1 MKKWMIAALSGL
13 VLAVCGNAAMAQ
25 QAMGKIVL
33 EIKPFSTEVTL
44 KKKVEATLR
53 TGGLE
58 WGAKDGQVVATMV
71 NKRFI
76 NFEMPN
82 FTRFDSKT
90 EIDVPAG
97 DYAITGIGFVP
108 STSFS
113 PEKALA
119 KGAFFNERVMTFKVE
134 PGKTSTITMRPV
146 IQKNATFLLNFFQ
159 PALLTTVSSEGV
171 ESAEVSIVAKNEK
184 SIAWPAYTGPLKF
197 VAK

>member
-1 MKKWMIAALSGL
+1 MFLPQRTRRFGSRRWPSSGELLQDFGDTCSRQPAKPGEKNEEVDDRGL
-13 VLAVCGNAAMAQ
+13 VGPGACCLRKRGDGAAGHGKDRARDQPLQHRGNTQ
-25 QAMGKIVL
+25 EEG
-33 EIKPFSTEVTL
+33 
-44 KKKVEATLR
+44 R
-53 TGGLE
+53 G
-58 WGAKDGQVVATMV
+58 D
-71 NKRFI
+71 
-76 NFEMPN
+76 
-82 FTRFDSKT
+82 
-90 EIDVPAG
+90 PAG